1 MTSFVPS
8 SASLRFDVETI
19 SKATMRAVKLTA
31 LKLRFDVE
39 TISKATDALKKYGH
53 GQLRFD
59 VETIS
64 KATKQKNY
72 DNNKCCGLM

>member
-8 SASLRFDVETI
+8 SAS
-19 SKATMRAVKLTA
+19 
-31 LKLRFDVE
+31 LRFDVE